1 MPDVDM
7 TSVHAVVQA
16 GGRGERLRPLT
27 DTTPKPLLPVAGVPM
42 IERLI
47 RQLGSCGV
55 PTITVVT
62 AWLGDLVEAHLRPL
76 ADIPELSFVREQTPL
91 GTLGALGLVT
101 PRADRTLFL
110 FADLVTDLDF
120 RQLLAVHDERSAD
133 LTLAS
138 HQEGHRLRLG
148 EIESDGN
155 RVTGYREK
163 PEKLYTI
170 CSGIAMLESGLT
182 RLVNGPAGFPDLVN
196 SAVQAGHRVTH
207 WEHGSFWLDVN
218 SPAALADASEEVAV
232 RSQPSAEPS
241 VRARSETEERRSV
254 LKGARRAWR
263 EGGPA
268 APFPTGCGTR
278 RERFPSA

>member
-1 MPDVDM
+1 M

-42 IERLI
+42 IERLV
-47 RQLGSCGV
+47 RQLGTCGV
-55 PTITVVT
+55 PTVTVVT

-120 RQLLAVHDERSAD
+120 RQLLAVHLERSAD

-138 HQEGHRLRLG
+138 HREGHRLRLG
-148 EIESDGN
+148 EIESDGD
-155 RVTGYREK
+155 RVTGYSEK

-182 RLVNGPAGFPDLVN
+182 PLVDGPAGFPDLVN
-196 SAVQAGHRVTH
+196 SAVRAGHTVTH
-207 WEHGSFWLDVN
+207 WEHGAFWLDVN

-232 RSQPSAEPS
+232 RSQLSAEPS
-241 VRARSETEERRSV
+241 VVGDRLVRRSPDV
-254 LKGARRAWR
+254 VVGTPGAWSDITLRR
-263 EGGPA
+263 
-268 APFPTGCGTR
+268 
-278 RERFPSA
+278 